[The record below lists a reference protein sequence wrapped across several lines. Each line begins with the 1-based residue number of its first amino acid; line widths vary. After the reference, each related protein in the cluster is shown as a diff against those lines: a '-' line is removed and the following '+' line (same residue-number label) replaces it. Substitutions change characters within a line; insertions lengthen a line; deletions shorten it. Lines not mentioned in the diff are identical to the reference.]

1 MTPEEI
7 FLLKKDILPRINYP
21 IYLLYRDSNSEEM
34 TLGEVDAI
42 DVTTNEIWGYTEDEE
57 ANYYD
62 CWDITHCKPYLRPMT
77 SMTNEEVAEY
87 EALTSIDDQ
96 IDYLNA
102 HHFDYRGLIEI
113 GLAVEAPAGLYNE

>member
-1 MTPEEI
+1 
-7 FLLKKDILPRINYP
+7 
-21 IYLLYRDSNSEEM
+21 M